1 MVLRYIFII
10 TKVLSAP
17 TNQCPVSTSMYMYL
31 FAFGIPGFSLFF
43 FFLLKGAEII
53 YRHAP
58 AGTTTDARED
68 SAFNFNDSL

>member
-10 TKVLSAP
+10 TKVPPAP
-17 TNQCPVSTSMYMYL
+17 TNQRPVCIYL
-31 FAFGIPGFSLFF
+31 RSVFRDMFFF